1 MNLDN
6 KKFLVA
12 GMGISGIGAAK
23 LLKEISADFVLY
35 DSKSDLDK
43 NKILEEI
50 GLEKDHPF
58 ICGDIK
64 KTDFD
69 NIDVLVISPGV
80 PIDSDIVLLARE
92 AGCEIIGEIE
102 LAYSVQKGK
111 LIAITGTNGKTTTTA
126 LTGEIMKNFNAH
138 TQVVGN
144 IGTSYAAAA
153 NHTFDDGVV
162 VAEISS
168 FQLESIVDF
177 KPEISA
183 VLNITPDHLNRHKTM
198 ENYSKIKMDIGKNQ
212 TADDFMILNY
222 DDEYLRNAAKNVKA
236 KVLFF
241 SSRCEVEEGAFFK
254 EGNIYINLNGKKEL
268 FCSENE
274 VNILGT
280 HNMENIMAAVLM
292 SICAKVPMDII
303 KESVKNFK
311 AVEHRIEFT
320 KEVKGVKYYNDSKG
334 TNIDATIKAIQAM
347 RGKSVLIA
355 GGYDKGADFRELVRE
370 FNDDIK
376 LVVYFGATADKI
388 EAACKEL
395 AFDRIKRV
403 ADLTE
408 AVKESANAAISGEN
422 VLFSPACASWDMYK
436 NFEQR
441 GEHFKKLVGML

>member
-50 GLEKDHPF
+50 GLENDHPF
-58 ICGDIK
+58 ICGEIK

-80 PIDSDIVLLARE
+80 PIDSDIVILARE

-153 NHTFDDGVV
+153 NHTYDDGVV

-177 KPEISA
+177 KPEIAA

-212 TADDFMILNY
+212 TAPI
-222 DDEYLRNAAKNVKA
+222 
-236 KVLFF
+236 
-241 SSRCEVEEGAFFK
+241 
-254 EGNIYINLNGKKEL
+254 
-268 FCSENE
+268 
-274 VNILGT
+274 T
-280 HNMENIMAAVLM
+280 
-292 SICAKVPMDII
+292 
-303 KESVKNFK
+303 
-311 AVEHRIEFT
+311 T
-320 KEVKGVKYYNDSKG
+320 
-334 TNIDATIKAIQAM
+334 AI
-347 RGKSVLIA
+347 
-355 GGYDKGADFRELVRE
+355 
-370 FNDDIK
+370 
-376 LVVYFGATADKI
+376 
-388 EAACKEL
+388 
-395 AFDRIKRV
+395 
-403 ADLTE
+403 
-408 AVKESANAAISGEN
+408 
-422 VLFSPACASWDMYK
+422 
-436 NFEQR
+436 
-441 GEHFKKLVGML
+441 